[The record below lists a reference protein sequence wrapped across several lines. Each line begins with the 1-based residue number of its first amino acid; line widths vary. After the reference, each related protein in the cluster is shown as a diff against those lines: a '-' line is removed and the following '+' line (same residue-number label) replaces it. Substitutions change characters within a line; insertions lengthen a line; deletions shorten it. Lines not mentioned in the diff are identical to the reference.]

1 MVGSNPIP
9 RIKCPVGKHWWL
21 MYWIHVADMQGM
33 GVRMKTVNDT
43 YIYLIMVIYVMIY
56 YGYYTAF
63 DSSST
68 SNSFNGDEAVVS
80 MVICAENEHHE
91 HKAHC

>member
-33 GVRMKTVNDT
+33 GVRMKIVNDT
-43 YIYLIMVIYVMIY
+43 YIIYLSD
-56 YGYYTAF
+56 YG
-63 DSSST
+63 DIR
-68 SNSFNGDEAVVS
+68 ND
-80 MVICAENEHHE
+80 I
-91 HKAHC
+91 